1 MSRDNALAPEVGQT
15 LYAGNTIDTNNLKGL
30 NLEGQI
36 KVVED
41 IDLSS
46 AESAK
51 PTRSGA
57 ASGRKRKLMLVRN
70 MSGITIY
77 GKRLVT
83 LNPLTKRIEGFAI
96 TTAQLCFPVDE
107 FLGTNGCPHGDMCWV
122 VVAGPAIVRTLM
134 ASQTA
139 NIAAGDLIAAATVNA
154 ASTAAGTTG
163 TPGRPDSISITA
175 LTTAAQ
181 GLAVLNH
188 ARNAFTALS
197 AATTGQTNAD
207 LLVDVGQPSSMF

>member
-1 MSRDNALAPEVGQT
+1 MSRDNASAPEVGQT
-15 LYAGNTIDTNNLKGL
+15 LYNGTTIDTARLKGL
-30 NLEGQI
+30 NLEGQT
-36 KVVED
+36 KDFED
-41 IDLSS
+41 IQWDS

-51 PTRSGA
+51 PTRTGSA
-57 ASGRKRKLMLVRN
+57 PGRKVRRMLVRN
-70 MSGITIY
+70 MSGITLY
-77 GKRLVT
+77 GKRLVV
-83 LNPLTKRIEGFAI
+83 LNPLTKRIEGFAT
-96 TTAQLCFPVDE
+96 TTAQLCFPLDE
-107 FLGTNGCPHGDMCWV
+107 FLGSAGLPHGDMGWIV
-122 VVAGPAIVRTLM
+122 ISGPAIVRTLM
-134 ASQTA
+134 TGQTA
-139 NIAAGDLIAAATVNA
+139 NIAAGDLIVAATSSA

-163 TPGRPDSISITA
+163 VPGRPDSISITA